1 MERSHP
7 GLSSLLGGRS
17 IHLVSALGC
26 TGRFLVVLEEGG
38 GESQC
43 SSGSSMKVL
52 FTVIPNGQATNC
64 ITGAREP
71 LGEWRI
77 VV

>member
-1 MERSHP
+1 MSY
-7 GLSSLLGGRS
+7 LLGGCS
-17 IHLVSALGC
+17 IHLVSALGS
-26 TGRFLVVLEEGG
+26 TRTFLVVLEEGG

-43 SSGSSMKVL
+43 SSGSSGSSMKVL
-52 FTVIPNGQATNC
+52 FNVIPNGQATNC

-77 VV
+77 AV